1 MIALGVVMG
10 THGVRG
16 DLKVKVHNE
25 DSDLLFELDAVQLYA
40 PTLPEV
46 GARWCDL
53 EQVRPGGKGLLI
65 RLSGVDTM
73 EAAQALRG
81 AELRVPRS
89 ALPDLEPGE
98 FYHCDLPGLRVQ
110 DASGEPVGTL
120 ERVVPYPAADVL
132 RVATERGA
140 YEVPMREPYLVE
152 VDVAGGFVVVDQ
164 LDDLELEVPRSVKTA
179 ETGASEAAVAGES
192 ADGTVATAPASA
204 GPERD

>member
-40 PTLPEV
+40 PALPHV
-46 GARWCDL
+46 GARWCEL
-53 EQVRPGGKGLLI
+53 QQVRPGNKGLLV
-65 RLSGVDTM
+65 RLAGVDTM

-110 DASGEPVGTL
+110 DASGEPIGTL

-132 RVATERGA
+132 RVVTARGA

-152 VDVAGGFVVVDQ
+152 VDVAAGLVVVDQ
-164 LDDLELEVPRSVKTA
+164 LDDLELEVARSVKAAEAEATESAADSADATA
-179 ETGASEAAVAGES
+179 ETAS
-192 ADGTVATAPASA
+192 ASA
-204 GPERD
+204 GPESD